1 MTNNN
6 IIIFSYSK
14 VAQQIA
20 KVLRDKQYNILIIEE
35 DEKLFTLAKK
45 NGFEAKR
52 VSLMEDQNLIDIGIQ
67 NKNIKAFF
75 CLSDDKNI
83 NLFVTL
89 SVRNLNKDL
98 KIISISFTKEDNDT
112 ILLAGAN
119 KVINPHEIGALRISR
134 LLHKPL
140 ILNMLDNILFS
151 ESNIEVEEITIKEG
165 SLFDG
170 IFLKDMNLA
179 QKFNLIVLGIQDKE
193 ISDKFI
199 FHSSGQNH
207 KIDQGDTLVVLGY
220 SHDLK
225 EFKKIV

>member
-6 IIIFSYSK
+6 VIIFSYSK
-14 VAQQIA
+14 IAQQIA
-20 KVLRDKQYNILIIEE
+20 KVLREKQYNILIIEE
-35 DEKLFTLAKK
+35 DEKLFTQAKK
-45 NGFEAKR
+45 DNFEAKQL
-52 VSLMEDQNLIDIGIQ
+52 SLMDDQNLIDIGIQ

-170 IFLKDMNLA
+170 VFFKDINLA
-179 QKFNLIVLGIQDKE
+179 SKFNLIVLGIQDKE

-207 KIDQGDTLVVLGY
+207 KIDHGDTLVVLGY
-220 SHDLK
+220 SNDLRK
-225 EFKKIV
+225 FKKTL